1 MDQICFAACT
11 LSCGKFDIINCIY
24 YFESD
29 IAFWNLP
36 GPDNYALQYAD
47 GVQTYITE
55 SNRLDIKNGCILRL
69 TKAPGRCAEDLYKG
83 IQSSDSGVRCDSLK
97 ELASVSTDVTFAQ
110 EFISRDGHLL
120 LVKIVEDSNESNAIM
135 THTLT
140 GFMELMDH
148 GIVSWENLSCVFIKK
163 VRSVSVVLSESFSL
177 TVVTLSLTL
186 LPSVLH
192 SFQIASFV
200 NAKSTDVSMQQV
212 SLDILESMVLSSHSL
227 FLQVKQEVTM
237 ERLIAHLQVTNP
249 QIQTKAM
256 ALLMAL
262 LQTAGD
268 SDRQDMFAFLNKKNL
283 RQYIYKNIIHSSG
296 SVQDKMAHYLYVL
309 QSVTLNQT
317 GASHE
322 DASGQLQPD
331 VLHGL
336 RQAAF
341 ETESENSLSHERRRS
356 LCAKEF
362 KKLGFS
368 NNSNPGQDLVRTPPG
383 LLALDT
389 MFYFASR
396 YPDAYSRFVL
406 ENSSRE
412 DKHECPFARSSIQL
426 TLVLCEILR
435 IGEPPSETR
444 SDYHPIFFSQDR
456 LMEELFCVCIQLL
469 NKTWKEMRAT
479 QEDFDKVMQVVRE
492 QITRTLSSKPTSLE
506 LFKNKVNALNYSE
519 ILKLRQTERLHQ
531 EETLAPP
538 YCEELKER
546 LKPELLELIR
556 QQRLN
561 RLCQGT
567 MFRKISNRRR
577 QDKLWYCR
585 LSPNHKML
593 HYGDVEEDTDNPP
606 IETLQEKIPV
616 ADIKGLLTGKDCPHM
631 KENKGK
637 QNKFCLWTDGLSVL
651 LGREMSSESMR
662 SELEILLSMEIK
674 LRLLDLENV
683 PIPDYGHSS
692 AAGGTETCRSKA
704 GEVEVLQ
711 PVEVRCSLSHSAV
724 ADARAVAQGQA
735 GEAAAVPGH
744 RGQAGVRDLRQHGER
759 KAAQVWVT
767 QHLRRGETVLSPAF
781 LHQTKTFGSPPP
793 PTWVMLLSVS
803 LGQAERSSSCSLF
816 RANRDAPACCL
827 NCCRSFC
834 VTSLGFSSKGKRG
847 GLKKPMLP
855 KVRQTP
861 ICDFFTQ
868 AQPQNHQPLQLTEGI
883 PQKLCERENCK
894 ILKTETTLFVQL
906 LRLSVSSCARAV
918 VHPVRPF
925 TISVP
930 LTCRHSDRSRLLR
943 EDTDITGQRE
953 LCQCLQALSYGLHRP
968 AGQLRAG
975 TDVQPLEAR
984 LRKAPDMKRLSRPLR
999 SSLRREVRRGRRLSR
1014 EASVILL
1021 PGRAKLSS
1029 LEPKHKPT

>member
-1 MDQICFAACT
+1 PQALCLSLCHWLVTPSFILHAANLQNPLHAQT
-11 LSCGKFDIINCIY
+11 VELVSTDLS
-24 YFESD
+24 
-29 IAFWNLP
+29 LP
-36 GPDNYALQYAD
+36 LQ
-47 GVQTYITE
+47 V
-55 SNRLDIKNGCILRL
+55 
-69 TKAPGRCAEDLYKG
+69 
-83 IQSSDSGVRCDSLK
+83 SSDAGVRCDSLK

-110 EFISRDGHLL
+110 EFIILYYL
-120 LVKIVEDSNESNAIM
+120 SNVIM

-148 GIVSWENLSCVFIKK
+148 GIVSWENLSSVFIKK
-163 VRSVSVVLSESFSL
+163 
-177 TVVTLSLTL
+177 
-186 LPSVLH
+186 
-192 SFQIASFV
+192 IASFV
-200 NAKSTDVSMQQV
+200 NAKPTDASIQQV
-212 SLDILESMVLSSHSL
+212 SLDILESMVLSSSNL
-227 FLQVKQEVTM
+227 FLQVKLEVTM
-237 ERLIAHLQVTNP
+237 ERLIAHLQVTNQ

-262 LQTAGD
+262 LQTAAD

-296 SVQDKMAHYLYVL
+296 SVQDEMAHYLYVL
-309 QSVTLNQT
+309 QSVTLNHLEPRMRTPLDCYSQ
-317 GASHE
+317 E
-322 DASGQLQPD
+322 QRDI
-331 VLHGL
+331 LHGL

-341 ETESENSLSHERRRS
+341 ETESDNSLSHERRRS

-389 MFYFASR
+389 MYYFAAR

-426 TLVLCEILR
+426 TLILCEILR

-538 YCEELKER
+538 VLELKER

-567 MFRKISNRRR
+567 MFKKISSRRR

-593 HYGDVEEDTDNPP
+593 HYGDVEEDLDNPP

-616 ADIKGLLTGKDCPHM
+616 ADIKGLLMGKDCPHM

-637 QNKFCLWTDGLSVL
+637 QNKALDLAFSITYDVEEYSLNFIAPSRTDFCLWTDGLSVL

-683 PIPDYGHSS
+683 PIPDS
-692 AAGGTETCRSKA
+692 APVVPKPPSNYNFCYDFSQTE
-704 GEVEVLQ
+704 Q
-711 PVEVRCSLSHSAV
+711 
-724 ADARAVAQGQA
+724 
-735 GEAAAVPGH
+735 
-744 RGQAGVRDLRQHGER
+744 
-759 KAAQVWVT
+759 
-767 QHLRRGETVLSPAF
+767 
-781 LHQTKTFGSPPP
+781 
-793 PTWVMLLSVS
+793 
-803 LGQAERSSSCSLF
+803 
-816 RANRDAPACCL
+816 
-827 NCCRSFC
+827 
-834 VTSLGFSSKGKRG
+834 
-847 GLKKPMLP
+847 
-855 KVRQTP
+855 
-861 ICDFFTQ
+861 
-868 AQPQNHQPLQLTEGI
+868 
-883 PQKLCERENCK
+883 
-894 ILKTETTLFVQL
+894 
-906 LRLSVSSCARAV
+906 
-918 VHPVRPF
+918 
-925 TISVP
+925 
-930 LTCRHSDRSRLLR
+930 
-943 EDTDITGQRE
+943 
-953 LCQCLQALSYGLHRP
+953 
-968 AGQLRAG
+968 
-975 TDVQPLEAR
+975 
-984 LRKAPDMKRLSRPLR
+984 
-999 SSLRREVRRGRRLSR
+999 
-1014 EASVILL
+1014 
-1021 PGRAKLSS
+1021 
-1029 LEPKHKPT
+1029 

>member
-1 MDQICFAACT
+1 MSWKCLIRKIVKKP
-11 LSCGKFDIINCIY
+11 LSAVIKEVCDG
-24 YFESD
+24 
-29 IAFWNLP
+29 WNLP
-36 GPDNYALQYAD
+36 GPENYALQYAD

-83 IQSSDSGVRCDSLK
+83 IQSSDAGVRCDSLK

-120 LVKIVEDSNESNAIM
+120 LVKIVEDSNESNVIM

-148 GIVSWENLSCVFIKK
+148 GIVSWENLSSVFIKK
-163 VRSVSVVLSESFSL
+163 
-177 TVVTLSLTL
+177 
-186 LPSVLH
+186 
-192 SFQIASFV
+192 IASFV
-200 NAKSTDVSMQQV
+200 NAKPTDASIQQV
-212 SLDILESMVLSSHSL
+212 SLDILENMVLSSHSL

-237 ERLIAHLQVTNP
+237 ERLIAHLQVTNQ

-268 SDRQDMFAFLNKKNL
+268 LDRQVLKMCILL
-283 RQYIYKNIIHSSG
+283 QNIIHSSG
-296 SVQDKMAHYLYVL
+296 SVQDEMAHYLYVL
-309 QSVTLNQT
+309 QSVTLNHLEPRMRSPLDCYNQ
-317 GASHE
+317 E
-322 DASGQLQPD
+322 QRDI
-331 VLHGL
+331 LHGL

-389 MFYFASR
+389 MYYFATC

-426 TLVLCEILR
+426 TLILCEILR

-456 LMEELFCVCIQLL
+456 LLEELFCVCIQLL

-538 YCEELKER
+538 VLELKER

-567 MFRKISNRRR
+567 MFRKISSRRR

-593 HYGDVEEDTDNPP
+593 HYGDVEEDMDNPP

-637 QNKFCLWTDGLSVL
+637 QNKEVLDLAFSITYDVEEYSLNFIAPSRTDFCLWTDGLSVL
-651 LGREMSSESMR
+651 LGRDMSSESMR

-683 PIPDYGHSS
+683 PIPES
-692 AAGGTETCRSKA
+692 APVVPKPPSNYNFCYDFSQTE
-704 GEVEVLQ
+704 Q
-711 PVEVRCSLSHSAV
+711 
-724 ADARAVAQGQA
+724 
-735 GEAAAVPGH
+735 
-744 RGQAGVRDLRQHGER
+744 
-759 KAAQVWVT
+759 
-767 QHLRRGETVLSPAF
+767 
-781 LHQTKTFGSPPP
+781 
-793 PTWVMLLSVS
+793 
-803 LGQAERSSSCSLF
+803 
-816 RANRDAPACCL
+816 
-827 NCCRSFC
+827 
-834 VTSLGFSSKGKRG
+834 
-847 GLKKPMLP
+847 
-855 KVRQTP
+855 
-861 ICDFFTQ
+861 
-868 AQPQNHQPLQLTEGI
+868 
-883 PQKLCERENCK
+883 
-894 ILKTETTLFVQL
+894 
-906 LRLSVSSCARAV
+906 
-918 VHPVRPF
+918 
-925 TISVP
+925 
-930 LTCRHSDRSRLLR
+930 
-943 EDTDITGQRE
+943 
-953 LCQCLQALSYGLHRP
+953 
-968 AGQLRAG
+968 
-975 TDVQPLEAR
+975 
-984 LRKAPDMKRLSRPLR
+984 
-999 SSLRREVRRGRRLSR
+999 
-1014 EASVILL
+1014 
-1021 PGRAKLSS
+1021 
-1029 LEPKHKPT
+1029 